1 MYGMPK
7 RAAET
12 GCVDTVLPIDD
23 IADGVIDT
31 ITTEVT

>member
-1 MYGMPK
+1 MPK

-23 IADGVIDT
+23 IADGIIDT